1 MARWR
6 VSGLVMLFTVSAMV
20 LAACGQ
26 GGGGPPPM
34 PPPPVTVLDV
44 RAEDISMTFMHA
56 GRASDAQRVE
66 VRARVAGTL
75 VRRAYVEGARVKRG
89 DLLFVID
96 PAPMRAQSNVAT
108 AGLAQARAAATQAE
122 NDAARAEEIFA
133 QRLISMREHDA
144 AISNRDQA
152 RAALARAQAEADR
165 AAIDLNYTR
174 VTAPVSGITSVEARP
189 EGSFVSPQME
199 ESLLTTI
206 TPIDP
211 VIVDFS
217 VSESD
222 NARMRTLM
230 SARRLIGPARGTGK
244 ATLQLGDGTVY
255 SRAGQAQAGKI
266 EYLDIVIDPQTGTL
280 LGRAV
285 FPNPDATLLPGQFVR
300 VVLEGYTL
308 KAAIRVPEKA
318 VQENP
323 AGSYV
328 YVVNAQGQAEIRPV
342 TLGLPVGNDR
352 VIDAG
357 LAPGDRVIIDNL
369 MKIYPG
375 SAVQIAPVA
384 AAAQQNTR
392 VQGTAP

>member
-20 LAACGQ
+20 LTACGP
-26 GGGGPPPM
+26 GGGPPPM
-34 PPPPVTVLDV
+34 PPAPVTVLDV
-44 RAEDISMTFMHA
+44 RPEDIPMTFVHA

-66 VRARVAGTL
+66 VRARVTGIL
-75 VRRAYVEGARVKRG
+75 VRRAYIEGARVKRG

-96 PAPMRAQSNVAT
+96 PAPLRAQSNAAT

-133 QRLISMREHDA
+133 KQLISSREHDL

-165 AAIDLNYTR
+165 AAIDLGYTR
-174 VTAPVSGITSVEARP
+174 VTAPISGVTSIGTRP
-189 EGSFVSPQME
+189 EGSYVSPQKE

-211 VIVDFS
+211 IFVDFS

-222 NARMRTLM
+222 NARRRELM
-230 SARRLIGPARGTGK
+230 AAGRLTGPARGTGK
-244 ATLQLGDGTVY
+244 ATLRLDDGTVY
-255 SRAGQAQAGKI
+255 AQPGKV
-266 EYLDIVIDPQTGTL
+266 EYLDVVIDPQTGTL

-285 FPNPDATLLPGQFVR
+285 FPNADATLLPGQFVR
-300 VVLEGYTL
+300 VALEGYTL
-308 KAAIRVPEKA
+308 RAAIRVPEKA
-318 VQENP
+318 VQESP
-323 AGSYV
+323 AGSFV
-328 YVVNAQGQAEIRPV
+328 YVVNDKTQAEMRPV
-342 TLGLPVGNDR
+342 KLGLPVGNDR
-352 VIDAG
+352 VVDAG
-357 LAPGDRVIIDNL
+357 LAAGDRVIIDNL

-375 SAVQIAPVA
+375 SAVQIAPA
-384 AAAQQNTR
+384 ATDAASKNA
-392 VQGTAP
+392 APQAAVP

>member
-44 RAEDISMTFMHA
+44 RAEDIPMTFVHA

-96 PAPMRAQSNVAT
+96 PAPLRAQSNAAT

-133 QRLISMREHDA
+133 KHLISTREHDM

-152 RAALARAQAEADR
+152 RAAMARAQAEADR

-174 VTAPVSGITSVEARP
+174 VTAPVSGITSVEVRP

-217 VSESD
+217 VSEGD

-230 SARRLIGPARGTGK
+230 SARRLAGPARGTGK
-244 ATLQLGDGTVY
+244 ATLQLGDGTVH
-255 SRAGQAQAGKI
+255 AQAGKI
-266 EYLDIVIDPQTGTL
+266 EYLDVVIDPQTGTL